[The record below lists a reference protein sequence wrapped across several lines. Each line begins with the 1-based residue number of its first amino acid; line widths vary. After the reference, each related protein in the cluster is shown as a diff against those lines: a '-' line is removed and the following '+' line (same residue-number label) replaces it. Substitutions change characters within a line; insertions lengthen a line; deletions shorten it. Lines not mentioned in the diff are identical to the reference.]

1 MPEERS
7 KGTTLDEARAKYGRK
22 FRSDTLSPRI
32 TPKSFML
39 ERIERQARTL
49 SQPQAHNAKVTP
61 IRKEE

>member
-1 MPEERS
+1 MPRDAS

-22 FRSDTLSPRI
+22 FRSDTLSPRL

-39 ERIERQARTL
+39 ERIERQARVV

-61 IRKEE
+61 LRKEE